1 MKNTTPISSFSRN
14 KIVLNSAVNIGAK
27 KVTQYSKRAF
37 MSKERYQKEVSKTN
51 SAIAELLFDNISL
64 LKGTAVKITQALSLH
79 GMLPE
84 EITEE
89 LSKSYNQIKPI
100 NQALVMK
107 VIKNEFQKS
116 HEALFKEFSLKPF
129 ASASLGQVHLAKT
142 NKDKKVA
149 VKIQYPSI
157 DKTVKNDLS
166 FIKKVVYFSDNYRSI
181 IEEVEERLYEEI
193 DYEKEL
199 HNTQWA
205 YENLN
210 SELIRVPKVYKKY
223 STKHI
228 LTTEYIEGMDLYSWL
243 KTNPPM
249 EQKQKIANSIFDV
262 FVKSVFHHKKIQ
274 ADPNPANYM
283 VTFDNKLVLIDF
295 GCMKSFD
302 DAFIKNYIKIIQTY
316 ILNDASDVATIYQE
330 IGLINHKNDMTNKLF
345 KEEITPFNKWAVE
358 PFLSDEYRFTKEYL
372 KKGVEYGEALTKK
385 PFTVVKDY
393 IFLDRTIHGLF
404 SLFEQM
410 DVVVDMRGIR
420 KALGLTNC

>member
-1 MKNTTPISSFSRN
+1 MKKTTPISSFSRN
-14 KIVLNSAVNIGAK
+14 KIVLGSAVNIGAK

-37 MSKERYQKEVSKTN
+37 MSKEKYQKEVSKTN

-84 EITEE
+84 EITQE

-100 NQALVMK
+100 SQALVIK

-116 HEALFKEFSLKPF
+116 HDELFKEFSLKPF

-142 NKDKKVA
+142 DKDKKVA

-157 DKTVKNDLS
+157 DKTVKNDIKFVKKIVRLS
-166 FIKKVVYFSDNYRSI
+166 ANYLSI
-181 IEEVEERLYEEI
+181 IEEVEEKLYEEI

-199 HNTQWA
+199 RNTQWA
-205 YENLN
+205 YVNLN
-210 SELIRVPKVYKKY
+210 SELIVVPKVYKKY

-228 LTTEYIEGMDLYSWL
+228 LTTEYIEGMDLHSWL
-243 KTNPPM
+243 KTNPTM

-262 FVKSVFHHKKIQ
+262 FVKSVFEHKKIQ

-283 VTFDNKLVLIDF
+283 VTSDNKLALIDF

-302 DAFIKNYIKIIQTY
+302 DAFIKNYIDIMQTY
-316 ILNDASDVATIYQE
+316 ILNDPDDVTTVYQE
-330 IGLINHKNDMTNKLF
+330 MGLINHKNDMTDKLF
-345 KEEITPFNKWAVE
+345 KEVISPFNQWAVE
-358 PFLSDEYRFTKEYL
+358 PYLSDEYRFTKEYL
-372 KKGVEYGEALTKK
+372 KQGVEYGEALTKK

-393 IFLDRTIHGLF
+393 VFLDRTIHGLF

-410 DVVVDMRGIR
+410 DVVVDMRGMR
-420 KALGLTNC
+420 KALGLK